1 MSWLADVP
9 DWTVLPA
16 LTLLFVAAS
25 LGLVMLIRPV
35 ISRAVNNSEQWNHV
49 LGYTSGAF
57 SIFYGI
63 LLALV
68 ALAVYENYTESHTAA
83 LQETTQLAAL
93 YRGTNG
99 LPDDVAG
106 ELQQSVLGYV
116 RTVIDDDWTQ
126 QAAGRIP
133 TASRENV
140 VDIEQLL
147 YSYDPQTVRDDAKYQ
162 QLLATFD
169 DFIEARGV
177 RIDAVTLHLPGMLWF
192 VIWVGAV
199 INAVLAALFAIDD
212 RRLHLVLAG
221 LLALFVALVIIVTA
235 DMDHPYA
242 GAISVGPEDFQRL
255 LEFFDN

>member
-1 MSWLADVP
+1 MNWLHQVP
-9 DWTVLPA
+9 DWVVLPVF
-16 LTLLFVAAS
+16 TVLFVAGS
-25 LGLVMLIRPV
+25 LGVVLLVRPLV
-35 ISRAVNNSEQWNHV
+35 QRMVKDPEQWDRV

-106 ELQQSVLGYV
+106 DLQLSLRDY
-116 RTVIDDDWTQ
+116 TAAVIEADWPE
-126 QAAGRIP
+126 QAAGRFP
-133 TASRENV
+133 TASRANV
-140 VDIEQLL
+140 VEFEELL
-147 YSYDPQTVRDDAKYQ
+147 NSYDPQSVRDDAKYQ

-169 DFIEARGV
+169 DFVEARGV

-199 INAVLAALFAIDD
+199 INAILTALFAIDD
-212 RRLHLVLAG
+212 RRLHLLLAG
-221 LLALFVALVIIVTA
+221 LLAVFVALVIIVTA
-235 DMDHPYA
+235 DMDHSYS
-242 GAISVGPEDFQRL
+242 GAISVGPDDFQRL
-255 LEFFDN
+255 LAFFED